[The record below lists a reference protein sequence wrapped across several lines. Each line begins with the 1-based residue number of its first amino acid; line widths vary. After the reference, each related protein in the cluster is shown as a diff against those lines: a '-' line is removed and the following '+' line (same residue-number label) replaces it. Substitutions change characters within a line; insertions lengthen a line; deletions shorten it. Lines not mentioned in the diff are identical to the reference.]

1 MIEKKHRIEDA
12 LEAVRSAQL
21 EGIVPGGGTA
31 LLWAA
36 RGLDVDVEAEDQR
49 LGVEI
54 IRRAI
59 EGPVR
64 QMAMNA
70 DTSPDLVINA
80 IEQEEFGYGWDFAN
94 NVLTN
99 LMTDGI
105 IDPVKVTRCAL
116 QNAASVAGALI
127 TSNHAI
133 IET

>member
-1 MIEKKHRIEDA
+1 
-12 LEAVRSAQL
+12 
-21 EGIVPGGGTA
+21 
-31 LLWAA
+31 
-36 RGLDVDVEAEDQR
+36 
-49 LGVEI
+49 
-54 IRRAI
+54 
-59 EGPVR
+59 
-64 QMAMNA
+64 MAMNA